1 MNTDWDDLRFFL
13 ALHKQGSLR
22 KAAAA
27 LGVNHG
33 TVLQRLKRLETR
45 LGAHLF
51 NRTRNGLVTTETGQ
65 ELAVHAE
72 QMEET
77 ARNIRSAVGGSN
89 DALQGKIRLSLPFAL
104 FESGLA
110 AALADIADRF
120 SGIDIDLDVGDR
132 FSRLADL
139 EADVSVRM
147 AFAVEDEAIGQRILQ
162 YNKTA
167 FASPGTCAR
176 LAEGDPS
183 VAWLGWKEPQDEQP
197 WTGNTGY
204 PDLPL
209 RHNAPEHR
217 AQIGLAR
224 NGPYLTLLP
233 CFLGDTAE
241 GLQRV
246 PKAALLPDRS
256 IWLLYRTDLR
266 RTARVRLLRDAL
278 IAHFEGRKA
287 FYVGRARSPTG

>member
-1 MNTDWDDLRFFL
+1 MVTTHPFEPRSAAARNATITFAPVDVPAKMPSTLASRRAMAMASPVETVATSSIGAGSQSGTTNPAPTPSIRCAPVLPPERTADSLGSIATVLMEGLFDLRNSEIPR
-13 ALHKQGSLR
+13 AD
-22 KAAAA
+22 AAVPVACTNVSTLPSVCRQISA
-27 LGVNHG
+27 P
-33 TVLQRLKRLETR
+33 R
-45 LGAHLF
+45 
-51 NRTRNGLVTTETGQ
+51 
-65 ELAVHAE
+65 
-72 QMEET
+72 
-77 ARNIRSAVGGSN
+77 RSAERS
-89 DALQGKIRLSLPFAL
+89 
-104 FESGLA
+104 
-110 AALADIADRF
+110 
-120 SGIDIDLDVGDR
+120 
-132 FSRLADL
+132 
-139 EADVSVRM
+139 
-147 AFAVEDEAIGQRILQ
+147 
-162 YNKTA
+162 
-167 FASPGTCAR
+167 
-176 LAEGDPS
+176 DPS
-183 VAWLGWKEPQDEQP
+183 VAWLGWKEPHDEQP

-246 PKAALLPDRS
+246 PEAALLPDRS